1 MMPSTTTKPCIRTDL
16 FGGDLPA
23 NTNAN
28 TNTKPT
34 KPEVFEILKAQFPID
49 YEKLEGDLPRLWS
62 RWDPS
67 MDGQIQK
74 HEFLGPDGLLAFV
87 RQRFLRQGARQSD
100 TANGN
105 GGGGGGG
112 MMVLEAPAPDIR
124 ANKEAWFT
132 YVDEDRSGE
141 LSIEEV
147 TRGLIKSFHLSTDLA
162 KLSEMKDLVA
172 NVWCIFDHDGSG
184 EIDRDEFLRP
194 NDGMADS
201 IIASFQHHR

>member
-1 MMPSTTTKPCIRTDL
+1 MMPSTTCIRTDL

-105 GGGGGGG
+105 GGGDSIGVVSLGSV
-112 MMVLEAPAPDIR
+112 VLSSL
-124 ANKEAWFT
+124 
-132 YVDEDRSGE
+132 DRS
-141 LSIEEV
+141 
-147 TRGLIKSFHLSTDLA
+147 T
-162 KLSEMKDLVA
+162 
-172 NVWCIFDHDGSG
+172 
-184 EIDRDEFLRP
+184 P
-194 NDGMADS
+194 
-201 IIASFQHHR
+201 IISLT